1 MEDFTPA
8 AEMTGMYSCGPTVYA
23 FPHLGNMR
31 PYVFADTL
39 RRAFRWK
46 GIAVRHVVNIT
57 DVGHAVADTET
68 GEDKLEVAAA
78 RERRSV
84 LDIAAFYTDAFFVDI
99 AALNILTADEY
110 PRASAYVEQMIEFA
124 AQLEK
129 DGFTY
134 RLPSGLY
141 FDTAKDPGYGELAQM
156 NAEGQ
161 LEAAR
166 LEYVEGRR
174 RKTDFAL
181 WRAEEPGKRR
191 VLRWDSP
198 WGWGAPGWHL
208 ECSVMSMALLGEHFD
223 LHTGGVD
230 HRELHHVN
238 EIAQSQAYLGDGQPW
253 VRYWLHNEFLQ
264 LGAMKMAK
272 SAGGAPRLADL
283 TEVGYHPLAYRL
295 FLLGGHYRSQLDFT
309 TAAMDAA
316 QATLRRL
323 VARVQPLRPL
333 PVVET
338 LAEATANVQDDPVAQ
353 RYLDTI
359 DAAIAADL
367 GTPKILA
374 ALQMYSCGPTVYA
387 YQHLGNMRAYVFADT
402 VRRALRWKGVRVR
415 HVVNITDVGHAVSDA
430 DTGEDKMEVAAARER
445 RSVLEIAEFYTGA
458 FFDDLAALNILPA
471 DEYPR
476 ASAYVA
482 QMIEFAV
489 KLEHGGYTFRL
500 PSGQYFDTSKDP
512 GYGELAQ
519 LTPRASWKRPGS
531 SRWRA
536 AGARPTSR
544 CGGPRSPASAGCCAG
559 SPRGAGARP
568 AGTWSAR

>member
-1 MEDFTPA
+1 
-8 AEMTGMYSCGPTVYA
+8 MYSCGPTVYA

-57 DVGHAVADTET
+57 DVGHAVADTDT

-124 AQLEK
+124 AKLEK

-141 FDTAKDPGYGELAQM
+141 FDTTKDPRYGELAQM

-208 ECSVMSMALLGEHFD
+208 ECSAMSMALLGEHFD

-238 EIAQSQAYLGDGQPW
+238 EIAQSQAYLGECRPW

-283 TEVGYHPLAYRL
+283 TKPA
-295 FLLGGHYRSQLDFT
+295 T
-309 TAAMDAA
+309 TRWPTGCSCSAA
-316 QATLRRL
+316 T
-323 VARVQPLRPL
+323 
-333 PVVET
+333 
-338 LAEATANVQDDPVAQ
+338 
-353 RYLDTI
+353 
-359 DAAIAADL
+359 
-367 GTPKILA
+367 
-374 ALQMYSCGPTVYA
+374 
-387 YQHLGNMRAYVFADT
+387 
-402 VRRALRWKGVRVR
+402 
-415 HVVNITDVGHAVSDA
+415 
-430 DTGEDKMEVAAARER
+430 
-445 RSVLEIAEFYTGA
+445 TGA
-458 FFDDLAALNILPA
+458 SSTSPRPPWMPPRPRCAGWWRGSSRCARCPSSRPWPRP
-471 DEYPR
+471 PR
-476 ASAYVA
+476 ASA
-482 QMIEFAV
+482 
-489 KLEHGGYTFRL
+489 TTRS
-500 PSGQYFDTSKDP
+500 PSGTS
-512 GYGELAQ
+512 
-519 LTPRASWKRPGS
+519 TPSTRRS
-531 SRWRA
+531 
-536 AGARPTSR
+536 RPT
-544 CGGPRSPASAGCCAG
+544 
-559 SPRGAGARP
+559 
-568 AGTWSAR
+568 

>member
-1 MEDFTPA
+1 MSANHQLRLFNSLGRRMEDFTPA
-8 AEMTGMYSCGPTVYA
+8 AEPTGIYSCGPTVYA

-46 GIAVRHVVNIT
+46 GIGVRHVVNIT

-99 AALNILTADEY
+99 AALNILPADEY
-110 PRASAYVEQMIEFA
+110 PRASAYVAQMIEFA
-124 AQLEK
+124 AKLEK

-141 FDTAKDPGYGELAQM
+141 FDTAKDPGYGALAQM
-156 NAEGQ
+156 SAEGQ

-166 LEYVEGRR
+166 VEHVEGRR

-272 SAGGAPRLADL
+272 SAGGAPRLAEL
-283 TEVGYHPLAYRL
+283 TEAGYHPLAYRL

-323 VARVQPLRPL
+323 AARVQPLRPL
-333 PVVET
+333 PAAET
-338 LAEATANVQDDPVAQ
+338 LAAAAAGVRDDPVAQ

-367 GTPKILA
+367 STPKILA
-374 ALQMYSCGPTVYA
+374 ALQ
-387 YQHLGNMRAYVFADT
+387 D
-402 VRRALRWKGVRVR
+402 ALRDPA
-415 HVVNITDVGHAVSDA
+415 ITPDGLR
-430 DTGEDKMEVAAARER
+430 TIVAAADALLGLGLATLDPGDLER
-445 RSVLEIAEFYTGA
+445 RRAVGDLSAEERRA
-458 FFDDLAALNILPA
+458 ISELVA
-471 DEYPR
+471 DRTQARKERDWAR
-476 ASAYVA
+476 AD
-482 QMIEFAV
+482 QI
-489 KLEHGGYTFRL
+489 R
-500 PSGQYFDTSKDP
+500 
-512 GYGELAQ
+512 AQ
-519 LTPRASWKRPGS
+519 LDELGVQVTDTPE
-531 SRWRA
+531 
-536 AGARPTSR
+536 
-544 CGGPRSPASAGCCAG
+544 GPVWQLR
-559 SPRGAGARP
+559 
-568 AGTWSAR
+568 

>member
-1 MEDFTPA
+1 MSANHQLRLFNSLGRRMEDFIPA
-8 AEMTGMYSCGPTVYA
+8 AGVIGMYSCGPTVYA

-46 GIAVRHVVNIT
+46 GLPVRHVVNIT
-57 DVGHAVADTET
+57 DVGHAVADTDT

-99 AALNILTADEY
+99 AALNVLAADEY

-124 AQLEK
+124 VQLEK

-141 FDTAKDPGYGELAQM
+141 FDTAKDPGYGALAQM

-166 LEYVEGRR
+166 LEHVEGRR

-283 TEVGYHPLAYRL
+283 TEAGYHPLAYRL
-295 FLLGGHYRSQLDFT
+295 FLLGGHYRSQLDFNPEST
-309 TAAMDAA
+309 DAVDVA
-316 QATLRRL
+316 QVTLRRL
-323 VARVQPLRPL
+323 AARVQPLRPL
-333 PVVET
+333 PAIET
-338 LAEATANVQDDPVAQ
+338 LAEAAASVQDDLLAQ
-353 RYLDTI
+353 RFLETI
-359 DAAIAADL
+359 DAGIAADL
-367 GTPKILA
+367 STPKILA
-374 ALQMYSCGPTVYA
+374 TLQ
-387 YQHLGNMRAYVFADT
+387 D
-402 VRRALRWKGVRVR
+402 ALREPA
-415 HVVNITDVGHAVSDA
+415 ITPAGLRTV
-430 DTGEDKMEVAAARER
+430 VAAADA
-445 RSVLEIAEFYTGA
+445 LLGLG
-458 FFDDLAALNILPA
+458 LATL
-471 DEYPR
+471 
-476 ASAYVA
+476 
-482 QMIEFAV
+482 
-489 KLEHGGYTFRL
+489 
-500 PSGQYFDTSKDP
+500 DP
-512 GYGELAQ
+512 GDLDRRRAVGDLSAEERHAIEEFVADRTQARKERDWARADQIRAQ
-519 LTPRASWKRPGS
+519 LDELGVQVTDTPQ
-531 SRWRA
+531 
-536 AGARPTSR
+536 
-544 CGGPRSPASAGCCAG
+544 GPVWQLR
-559 SPRGAGARP
+559 
-568 AGTWSAR
+568 